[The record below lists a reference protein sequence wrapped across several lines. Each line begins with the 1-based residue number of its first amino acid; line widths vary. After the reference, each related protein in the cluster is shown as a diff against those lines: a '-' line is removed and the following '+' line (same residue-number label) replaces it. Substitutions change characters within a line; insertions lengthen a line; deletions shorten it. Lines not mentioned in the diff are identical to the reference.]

1 MILIRILIAIPF
13 LLLLVLFA
21 LSNPEPVRLV
31 LWPTDLMLQVPL
43 SLAVLVAMAFSF
55 LLGGIF
61 VWFGLLGQAR
71 RARRAEKRAA
81 RLTREVESLKPTP
94 GRPRPGQIAGRPI
107 GTGIV
112 SSP

>member
-1 MILIRILIAIPF
+1 MILIRIVIALPF

-31 LWPTDLMLQVPL
+31 LWPTDLMLQAPL
-43 SLAVLVAMAFSF
+43 SLAVLVAMAASF
-55 LLGGIF
+55 VAGGLF

-81 RLTREVESLKPTP
+81 RLSREVEAMK
-94 GRPRPGQIAGRPI
+94 PRPGAIRAAPP
-107 GTGIV
+107 GTAIV
-112 SSP
+112 TSS

>member
-1 MILIRILIAIPF
+1 MIVIRIVIALPF

-31 LWPTDLMLQVPL
+31 LWPTDLSLQAPL
-43 SLAVLVAMAFSF
+43 SLAMLVAMAASF
-55 LLGGIF
+55 VVGGLF

-81 RLTREVESLKPTP
+81 KLAREVESM
-94 GRPRPGQIAGRPI
+94 RPGLNAKRAGAVRATPV
-107 GTGIV
+107 GTGIITT
-112 SSP
+112 S

>member
-1 MILIRILIAIPF
+1 MIVVRIVIALPF

-31 LWPTDLMLQVPL
+31 LWPTDLSLQAPL
-43 SLAVLVAMAFSF
+43 SLAVLVAMAASF
-55 LLGGIF
+55 VVGGLF

-81 RLTREVESLKPTP
+81 RLARDVEAMKH
-94 GRPRPGQIAGRPI
+94 RPGTARAAPV
-107 GTGIV
+107 GTGIIT
-112 SSP
+112 SS